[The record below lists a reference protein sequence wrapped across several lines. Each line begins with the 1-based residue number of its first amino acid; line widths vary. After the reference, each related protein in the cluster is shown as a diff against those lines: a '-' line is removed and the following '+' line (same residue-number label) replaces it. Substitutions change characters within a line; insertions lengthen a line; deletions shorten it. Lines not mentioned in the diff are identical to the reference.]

1 MKGGQKGE
9 RKGAG
14 TVGGKERG
22 KLVGGKERGRE
33 LGQMNPNEDQRVEIT
48 DRPDKGRQ
56 SESKSTSRLL
66 SQLCRLDVLLVKEK
80 RRQRGNY

>member
-1 MKGGQKGE
+1 MTKRRVKGGQKGE
-9 RKGAG
+9 RDGSGSVGA
-14 TVGGKERG
+14 KERG
-22 KLVGGKERGRE
+22 KLVGGKERGWE

-66 SQLCRLDVLLVKEK
+66 SQLCRLNVLLVKEK
-80 RRQRGNY
+80 RR